1 MIKKLLGILVLGLL
15 LSGNGYAQKV
25 EIKNLPIF
33 ECTFK
38 YKVDNPTLAKTLK
51 YDEDSSSIVETFHLR
66 RIDNGSEFKVIYS
79 DDSEFWKTNKKR
91 NNKSLEMKDGYRER
105 LFVSDDNYRI
115 RYYINKDKVASG
127 FYIDIK
133 KATGVAEIVV
143 PVTHVM
149 DGTIQTYV
157 KALDDPLTKTYVGTC
172 KET

>member
-1 MIKKLLGILVLGLL
+1 MKKLISILVLSLML
-15 LSGNGYAQKV
+15 TFNTFAQKV
-25 EIKNLPIF
+25 EIKDLPIF

-38 YKVDNPTLAKTLK
+38 YKVDNPTLVETLK

-66 RIDNGSEFKVIYS
+66 QIYNGSEFKVIYS
-79 DDSEFWKTNKKR
+79 DDSEFWKTNKKK

-133 KATGVAEIVV
+133 KVTGVAEIVV
-143 PVTHVM
+143 PITHVM

-157 KALDDPLTKTYVGTC
+157 KALDDPLTKTYIGAC

>member
-1 MIKKLLGILVLGLL
+1 MKKLLGIIVFSLL
-15 LSGNGYAQKV
+15 LSGYSYAQKV
-25 EIKNLPIF
+25 EIKDLPIL

-38 YKVDNPTLAKTLK
+38 YKVDNPTLVETLK
-51 YDEDSSSIVETFHLR
+51 YDADNSSIVETFHLR
-66 RIDNGSEFKVIYS
+66 QIYNRSEFKVIYS
-79 DDSEFWKTNKKR
+79 DDSEFWKTNKKK

-115 RYYINKDKVASG
+115 RYYINKDNVARG

>member
-1 MIKKLLGILVLGLL
+1 MKKLISILVLSLML
-15 LSGNGYAQKV
+15 TFNTFAQKV
-25 EIKNLPIF
+25 EIKDLPIL

-38 YKVDNPTLAKTLK
+38 YKIDNPTLAETLK
-51 YDEDSSSIVETFHLR
+51 YDADNSSIVETFHLR
-66 RIDNGSEFKVIYS
+66 QIYNGSEFKVIYS
-79 DDSEFWKTNKKR
+79 DDSEFWKTNKKK

-143 PVTHVM
+143 PITHVM

-157 KALDDPLTKTYVGTC
+157 KALDDPLTKTYIGAC

>member
-1 MIKKLLGILVLGLL
+1 MKKLLGIIVFSLL
-15 LSGNGYAQKV
+15 LSGYSYAQKV
-25 EIKNLPIF
+25 EIKDLPIL

-38 YKVDNPTLAKTLK
+38 YKIDNLTLAETLK
-51 YDEDSSSIVETFHLR
+51 YDADNSSIVETFHLR
-66 RIDNGSEFKVIYS
+66 QIYNRSEFKVIYS
-79 DDSEFWKTNKKR
+79 DDSDFWKTNKKK

-105 LFVSDDNYRI
+105 LFISDDNYRI

>member
-1 MIKKLLGILVLGLL
+1 MKKLLSILVLSLL
-15 LSGNGYAQKV
+15 FSFNTFAQKV
-25 EIKNLPIF
+25 EIKDLPIL

-38 YKVDNPTLAKTLK
+38 YKIDNPTLAETLK
-51 YDEDSSSIVETFHLR
+51 YDADNSSIVETFHLR
-66 RIDNGSEFKVIYS
+66 QIYNGSEFKVIYS
-79 DDSEFWKTNKKR
+79 DDSEFWKTNKKK
-91 NNKSLEMKDGYRER
+91 NNKSLEIKDGFRER
-105 LFVSDDNYRI
+105 LFISDNNYRI

-143 PVTHVM
+143 PITHVM

-157 KALDDPLTKTYVGTC
+157 KALDDPLTKTYIGAC